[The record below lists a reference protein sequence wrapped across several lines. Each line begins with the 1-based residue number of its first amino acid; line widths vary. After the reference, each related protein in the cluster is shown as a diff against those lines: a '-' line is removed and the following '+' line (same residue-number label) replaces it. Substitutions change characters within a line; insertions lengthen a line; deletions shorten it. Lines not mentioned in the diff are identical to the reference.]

1 MQETQVQFLG
11 PEDLLE
17 KEMETHLPGKSLGQ
31 RSLAVHGVIR
41 VRDDLATKPPQSL
54 CSQKGEISVTDKE
67 PMCQSPQRAP
77 ELSPRKKEN
86 ASQSKRV
93 ACQTI
98 PRRPT

>member
-41 VRDDLATKPPQSL
+41 VRHDLATKPP
-54 CSQKGEISVTDKE
+54 
-67 PMCQSPQRAP
+67 
-77 ELSPRKKEN
+77 ELMFPKRRKLSN
-86 ASQSKRV
+86 
-93 ACQTI
+93 
-98 PRRPT
+98 